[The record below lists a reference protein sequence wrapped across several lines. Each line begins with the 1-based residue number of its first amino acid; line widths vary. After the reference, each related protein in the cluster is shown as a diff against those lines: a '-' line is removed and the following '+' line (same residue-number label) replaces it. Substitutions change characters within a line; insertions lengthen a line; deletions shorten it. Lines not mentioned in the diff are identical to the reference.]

1 VTDAQNRASTWK
13 VSEIGHSDG
22 SKGFLFLSG
31 SQLSSGIWT
40 FNCSPYLKDDN
51 YRLGEAG

>member
-1 VTDAQNRASTWK
+1 MTDAQNRASTWK